1 MSKTEL
7 FMTVTIDITRS
18 QVQQHATDYVVDD
31 WYEDYGKDVFEG
43 LLGMTRKDFANEL
56 MELPAFHTM
65 IRKAVIEMGKVSLY
79 DVYDY
84 MDFDIFNGSKE
95 MKCLRNTLNF
105 LQEIL
110 EDVYNE
116 KNDDCAD
123 AIATLKRAGYKI
135 VRA

>member
-1 MSKTEL
+1 MSKTEP
-7 FMTVTIDITRS
+7 FMSITFDITRS
-18 QVQQHATDYVVDD
+18 QVQHAADCIADD
-31 WYEDYGKDVFEG
+31 WFEDYGKDVFEG

-84 MDFDIFNGSKE
+84 MDFDIINGSKE
-95 MKCLRNTLNF
+95 MKGLRETLDF
-105 LQEIL
+105 LGDIL
-110 EDVYNE
+110 EDAHS
-116 KNDDCAD
+116 KNDDCSE
-123 AIATLKRAGYKI
+123 AIETLKRAGYKI